1 MTSPTALSPAVEW
14 AAHVSRRKYRRSRHV
29 LDELI
34 VDTVPAYASVVDEE
48 LDRFE
53 KGAVKTRI
61 RLDAPNRAL
70 WSISPAGDGL
80 IGVLSAIVL
89 VSIAMSVALAFPGG
103 GRTGVPVPAEWL
115 PVTIPLSLISF
126 SVAVVAQIARW
137 VPYLH
142 HVPPKDGMAWIT
154 LVFGI
159 PVVAWTAWLQQH
171 HVGIPLSLVVVAFV
185 ALLVSICVCIARLM
199 RRLRDP
205 RLTKQVDTAAKRRT
219 RALRTAVVSL
229 ANASAKRLVEQFEA
243 LPEQDRSRLKQE
255 LNDAVAQLE
264 TRHLATAPRTPR
276 ARAPKVRQITRGM
289 FPGMLL
295 LSRRVEAVNSQ
306 TNGTAQW
313 IVGDFIEDP
322 TGTGTLP

>member
-1 MTSPTALSPAVEW
+1 MTSPTALSPAAEW
-14 AAHVSRRKYRRSRHV
+14 AAHVSRRRYRRSRHV

-34 VDTVPAYASVVDEE
+34 VDTVPAYASIVDEE

-61 RLDAPNRAL
+61 RLDAPYRAL
-70 WSISPAGDGL
+70 WSVSRAGDGL
-80 IGVLSAIVL
+80 IGVLSAIAL
-89 VSIAMSVALAFPGG
+89 VSIAISVALAFPGG
-103 GRTGVPVPAEWL
+103 GRTGVPVPVEWL

-126 SVAVVAQIARW
+126 TVAVVAQLARW

-154 LVFGI
+154 IVFGI

-171 HVGIPLSLVVVAFV
+171 HVGIPLTLVVVAFV

-205 RLTKQVDTAAKRRT
+205 RLTKQVDAAVKGRT
-219 RALRTAVVSL
+219 KALRTAVVSL
-229 ANASAKRLVEQFEA
+229 ANASAKRLIEQFEA
-243 LPEQDRSRLKQE
+243 LPEQHRTRLKRE
-255 LNDAVAQLE
+255 LNDAVAELE
-264 TRHLATAPRTPR
+264 TRHLATAPRTAK
-276 ARAPKVRQITRGM
+276 ARVPKGRQITRGM

-322 TGTGTLP
+322 TGTGTLH